1 MYVYIPAAQ
10 VGVVMRVQDMTMRRR
25 MQMPAAVECTVLIS
39 CSAGCVL
46 TSEMQIA
53 VQIVLVYIEGNC

>member
-1 MYVYIPAAQ
+1 
-10 VGVVMRVQDMTMRRR
+10 